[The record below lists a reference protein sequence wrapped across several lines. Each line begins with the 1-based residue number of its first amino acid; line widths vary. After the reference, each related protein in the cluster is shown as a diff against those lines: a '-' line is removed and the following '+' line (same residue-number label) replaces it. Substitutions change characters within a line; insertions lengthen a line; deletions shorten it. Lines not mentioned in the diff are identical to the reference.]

1 MSDTATRTEVREQRG
16 TSERRSAE
24 PWARVAADA
33 YAEIALLKSG
43 YGDPEHRAKVRE
55 AHERALAAGSDYL

>member
-1 MSDTATRTEVREQRG
+1 MSDTVTSTEVREQRG
-16 TSERRSAE
+16 TSERRGAE

-43 YGDPEHRAKVRE
+43 HDDPEHRAKVRE
-55 AHERALAAGSDYL
+55 AHERALHMGSDYL